1 MCNAGGAPWTLG
13 EPRYLRPSPIRYVHN
28 VQIPLLI
35 LHGKEDKRVPVMQA
49 IGFMRG
55 LMRAGKGGEKSQL
68 VIYPRE
74 GHLFEERAHAE
85 DVCRRLLEYLNRL
98 LK

>member
-1 MCNAGGAPWTLG
+1 
-13 EPRYLRPSPIRYVHN
+13 
-28 VQIPLLI
+28 
-35 LHGKEDKRVPVMQA
+35 MQA